1 MTAPTLLTTA
11 ASPAARIAFVT
22 GAASGIG
29 AAVCRHL
36 AAQGV
41 AIAAADQNEE
51 GLRTLQRSLG
61 ADVPFIYAA
70 LDVRDEAALAA
81 FVARIEA
88 EIGALTD
95 VVPCAGIARSAPAEQ
110 MSAEQWDLVLDINL
124 RGTFLTCKHAALA
137 MLPRRRGSIVC
148 LASITAKGGQPG
160 RANYAASKWG
170 LVGLV
175 KSLASEWGNR
185 GVRVN
190 AVAPN
195 GVDTPMLNAGV
206 SEHFRDGVMLDRT
219 PLGRFAQV
227 EEVAQAIAFL
237 LSDAASYV
245 TGSVLEV
252 DGGLTAGYLTHAHGA
267 DYALHGVGKAA
278 AG

>member
-1 MTAPTLLTTA
+1 MTQHSLNQPQALP
-11 ASPAARIAFVT
+11 RVAFVT

-29 AAVCRHL
+29 AAVCRLL

-41 AIAAADQNEE
+41 AIAAADQNAA
-51 GLRTLQRSLG
+51 GLAALHDSLG
-61 ADVPFIYAA
+61 PDARFLGAV
-70 LDVRDEAALAA
+70 LDVRDEAAQQA
-81 FVARIEA
+81 FVAETEA
-88 EIGALTD
+88 TLGAITD
-95 VVPCAGIARSAPAEQ
+95 VVPCAGLARSAPAEA

-124 RGTFLTCKHAALA
+124 RGTFLTCKATASA
-137 MLPRRRGSIVC
+137 MLPRGRGSIVC
-148 LASITAKGGQPG
+148 LASITARGGQPG

-195 GVDTPMLNAGV
+195 GVDTPMLTVGV
-206 SEHFRDGVMLDRT
+206 PDHFREDVMLDRT

-227 EEVAQAIAFL
+227 EEVAQGIAFL

-245 TGSVLEV
+245 TGTVLDI
-252 DGGLTAGYLTHAHGA
+252 DGGLTAGYLTHRHGA
-267 DYALHGVGKAA
+267 DYALHQR
-278 AG
+278 